1 MECTRGRIRISKS
14 VATNDMYLLY
24 RIISKLY
31 HKHLGAGEARR
42 AHNPEVRR
50 SKLWGANLF
59 IFRKWFFDFQ
69 NNLVDQL
76 FSSLILGARWKSFR
90 CAFSIDP
97 YRKSWQIWSSFSVL
111 VGSYH
116 RFAIRWYFVLSSHR
130 VTILWVCYRRSLG
143 FHYLFEIEDMELCCV
158 YRNWL
163 K

>member
-1 MECTRGRIRISKS
+1 MECTSGRIRISKS
-14 VATNDMYLLY
+14 IATNDMWLLY
-24 RIISKLY
+24 SIISKPW

-59 IFRKWFFDFQ
+59 IFRKWFFDSQ
-69 NNLVDQL
+69 KILVDQF
-76 FSSLILGARWKSFR
+76 FSSLILGTRRESFR

-97 YRKSWQIWSSFSVL
+97 YRNSWEIWSSFSVF

-116 RFAIRWYFVLSSHR
+116 RFAIRRSIVLSSHR
-130 VTILWVCYRRSLG
+130 VTILWVCYRWGLG
-143 FHYLFEIEDMELCCV
+143 FHYLFEIEDIELCCV
-158 YRNWL
+158 YRHWL